1 MHIDNVEKNKLKII
15 QRHQLFRDTRRLH
28 YIVIPFERVCVCV
41 CVYPALTQ
49 ILEGLLKF
57 PTAFFPTDKR
67 PLSLFLAGCM
77 V

>member
-15 QRHQLFRDTRRLH
+15 QRHQLFRDTCCIH
-28 YIVIPFERVCVCV
+28 YIVIPSKLVCV

-67 PLSLFLAGCM
+67 PLSLFLAGSM
-77 V
+77 M